1 MRFHRNPRSAKKEV
15 SISAGELDQIV
26 ADGASSS
33 SIKTILHLSSTSG
46 PGGAEMIV
54 SRLAG
59 GLDPRRFRSVVCL
72 YRPGWLKERCERQG
86 IETHVLEIGG
96 MFDFGWVRKACRLV
110 REERISL
117 IHAHEFTGN
126 TYGSLVAK
134 LVGVPLVATVHG
146 KSYYSEQCKRRMAYR
161 LVSRMATMVAV
172 SEDLRR
178 FVTRSVGIPSE
189 KIKVIYNGQDV
200 LPPLGPEKKL
210 SLRDELGLAEDEQVI
225 GVVGSLYP
233 VKGHKYLL
241 AAVPQVLKHHPRTIF
256 LIVGRGELELALK
269 EEVKRCGVEKQ
280 VRFLGF
286 RNDVSALL
294 SIMDIFVLP
303 SLSEGLSIALL
314 EAMAAGKPVVATNV
328 GGNPELVI
336 DGETGFSVPP
346 SDPDALAAKICLLL
360 GERARARNFGENGRN
375 RVQQCFSLR
384 GMADN
389 YQVLYE
395 KCLQG

>member
-1 MRFHRNPRSAKKEV
+1 V
-15 SISAGELDQIV
+15 TVGLGV
-26 ADGASSS
+26 ADETSSS

-59 GLDPRRFRSVVCL
+59 VLNPSRFRSVVCL

-110 REERISL
+110 RREGISL

-146 KSYYSEQCKRRMAYR
+146 KSYYSEQCKRRLAYR
-161 LVSRMATMVAV
+161 AVSRVATMVAV
-172 SEDLRR
+172 SEDLKR
-178 FVTRSVGIPSE
+178 FITRTVGMPAKRIR
-189 KIKVIYNGQDV
+189 VIYNGQEI
-200 LPPLGPEKKL
+200 LPQIRPEEKAR
-210 SLRDELGLAEDEQVI
+210 LRAEFGLEEIDSVV

-233 VKGHKYLL
+233 VKGHEYLL
-241 AAVPQVLKHHPRTIF
+241 AAVPQVLNAHPRTKF
-256 LIVGRGELELALK
+256 LIVGRGDLEASLK
-269 EEVKRCGVEKQ
+269 EAVKRAGLERQ

-286 RNDVSALL
+286 REDISALL
-294 SIMDIFVLP
+294 SLMDIFVLP

-314 EAMAAGKPVVATNV
+314 EAMAAGKPVIATNV
-328 GGNPELVI
+328 GGNPELVV
-336 DGETGFSVPP
+336 DGETGYSVPP
-346 SDPDALAAKICLLL
+346 SDADALEAKLRLLL
-360 GERARARNFGENGRN
+360 ADKCRAKKLGENGQK
-375 RVQQCFSLR
+375 RVQQKFSLQA
-384 GMADN
+384 MADN
-389 YQVLYE
+389 YQQLYE
-395 KCLQG
+395 DCLRR